1 MSALKIH
8 AYVHQTKNVW
18 TYQEV
23 TDVLQNVQEDT
34 KELAQIVKV
43 NKLFFNIIMLKQV
56 VLTPYWLDFK
66 TPIK

>member
-34 KELAQIVKV
+34 KEFAQVVKV
-43 NKLFFNIIMLKQV
+43 NKLLFNVISFRQV
-56 VLTPYWLDFK
+56 VL
-66 TPIK
+66 